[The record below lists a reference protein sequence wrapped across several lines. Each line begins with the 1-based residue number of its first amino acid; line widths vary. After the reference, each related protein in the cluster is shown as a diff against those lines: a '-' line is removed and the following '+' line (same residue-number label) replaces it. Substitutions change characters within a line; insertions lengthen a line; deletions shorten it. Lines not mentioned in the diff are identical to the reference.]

1 MEDDGFSSYLDIQL
15 LRISEIVMKCPSKR
29 L

>member
-15 LRISEIVMKCPSKR
+15 LRISEIAMICPSKR